1 MGRRGPPPKPS
12 ALKKLQGTY
21 RKDRAARNE
30 IEPKKGCPD
39 RPTGLD
45 KIARERWDLLAPQL
59 VELGVLTLVDG
70 SVLEGFCRHYSRA
83 VQADR
88 AIDKHGMIVETPFG
102 PKLNPAVRVS
112 RESWTVLNQLG
123 SKLGLSPA
131 DRARLSMPEKPVEDD
146 TEKDLFGGPLRV
158 VKGGAGG

>member
-1 MGRRGPPPKPS
+1 MGRRGPPPKPT

-30 IEPKKGCPD
+30 PEPEKACPE

-45 KIARERWDLLAPQL
+45 RIARERWDFLAPKL
-59 VELGVLTLVDG
+59 HALGVLTLVDG

-88 AIDKHGMIVETPFG
+88 AIDKYGMIIDTPFG

-123 SKLGLSPA
+123 SKLGLSPS
-131 DRARLSMPEKPVEDD
+131 DRARLSVPEKAPVDD
-146 TEKDLFGGPLRV
+146 TEEDLFGGGLRV
-158 VKGGAGG
+158 MKGGAHG